1 MAIAQIGKDN
11 PWESAEVEKTY
22 IFILFDLENLI

>member
-1 MAIAQIGKDN
+1 MVIAQIGKDN

-22 IFILFDLENLI
+22 ILFMNLKKFI